1 MTFWKSN
8 IIGTENRLVFGWLD
22 KVVERWGGLITKW
35 MLGEEQIQ
43 GEIRAEI
50 SRKWL
55 DG

>member
-35 MLGEEQIQ
+35 YEEVFGDNGTFVIVQVIT
-43 GEIRAEI
+43 
-50 SRKWL
+50 
-55 DG
+55 